1 MVSFQCL
8 AATMFLFFAC
18 LAPAVGFGG
27 LFALATNN
35 AIGTVEM
42 VSSTAAC
49 GVLYAL
55 FSSQPMT
62 IIGRP
67 NIAWCIWIIY
77 SCEAKICNLLLLFD
91 RLHWSRPCLCCY
103 PCTACESNELAIST
117 SLRLDRSLDISH
129 FVYLFCHI
137 RVKLGEIPDAFH

>member
-1 MVSFQCL
+1 
-8 AATMFLFFAC
+8 MFLFFAC

-55 FSSQPMT
+55 FSAQPLT
-62 IIGRP
+62 IIGKS
-67 NIAWCIWIIY
+67 NAVWCIRIIY
-77 SCEAKICNLLLLFD
+77 FREAKTCNFL
-91 RLHWSRPCLCCY
+91 
-103 PCTACESNELAIST
+103 I
-117 SLRLDRSLDISH
+117 
-129 FVYLFCHI
+129 
-137 RVKLGEIPDAFH
+137 G